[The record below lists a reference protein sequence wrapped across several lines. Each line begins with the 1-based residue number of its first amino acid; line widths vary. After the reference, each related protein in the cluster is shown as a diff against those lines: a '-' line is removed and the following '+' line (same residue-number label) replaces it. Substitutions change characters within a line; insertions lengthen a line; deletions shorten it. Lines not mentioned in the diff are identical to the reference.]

1 MPNHYIGKKSS
12 CIRASEEEL
21 REKVEVDLTPKM
33 PNIKVFSGSSHPDL
47 ARRLVGKDNCIL
59 EILFLVGLTT
69 IPRGAS
75 LFLISV

>member
-1 MPNHYIGKKSS
+1 MLNCTDSFINKEPLHSLLG
-12 CIRASEEEL
+12 
-21 REKVEVDLTPKM
+21 EKVEVDLTPKM

-75 LFLISV
+75 LFLIS